1 MKKNKY
7 IGIVMLAAG
16 MFAATSCSDYADY
29 NEVPVDNSGA
39 GSQT

>member
-16 MFAATSCSDYADY
+16 MFAAKSCSDYADY
-29 NEVPVDNSGA
+29 NAVSLLGRLHR
-39 GSQT
+39 